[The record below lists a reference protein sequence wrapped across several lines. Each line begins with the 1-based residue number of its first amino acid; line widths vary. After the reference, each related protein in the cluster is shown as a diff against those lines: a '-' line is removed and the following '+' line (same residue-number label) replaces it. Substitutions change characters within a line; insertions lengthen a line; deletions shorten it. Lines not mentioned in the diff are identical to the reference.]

1 MSAKDVLTR
10 VQIDDELDQL
20 PHWRY
25 RLGGLH
31 AVYKLPTSRAALDL
45 MARIGDLAEHAN
57 HHPDVDW
64 RYNLLFVRLISH
76 DAGGEVTA
84 RDMEL
89 AKQISAAA
97 QTAGATAEPRLSR
110 TLELAI
116 DTDDPAA
123 ISETWQAAL
132 GYKAGRNGDLSD
144 PNGRLPSL
152 WFQQTEA
159 PNPNRMHV
167 DVHVNLT
174 DSGPVL
180 DAVAATRAT
189 LDQESAPRF
198 VVVTDSQGNRL
209 CVCTEEGRGPDLQ

>member
-1 MSAKDVLTR
+1 MSASDVLTR
-10 VQIDDELDQL
+10 PQIDDELEAL

-31 AVYKLPTSRAALDL
+31 AVFKLPTSRAALDL
-45 MARIGDLAEHAN
+45 VARIGDLAEHAN

-76 DAGGEVTA
+76 DVGGEVTS
-84 RDMEL
+84 RDIEL

-97 QTAGATAEPRLSR
+97 HNAGATAQPGLSR

-116 DTDDPAA
+116 DTADPEA
-123 ISETWQAAL
+123 ISETWRVAL
-132 GYKAGRNGDLSD
+132 GYKADRFGDLSD
-144 PNGRLPSL
+144 PHGRLPSL
-152 WFQQTEA
+152 WFQKTET

-167 DVHVNLT
+167 DVHVSLN

-180 DAVAATRAT
+180 DAVAATDCT

-209 CVCTEEGRGPDLQ
+209 CVCTEAGRGPDL